1 MTNVCA
7 DCFGENYL
15 RELILKNGEV
25 ALLKWTRKWTGI
37 LDLRVLIGTSKYTLN
52 SSHGPTIA
60 SGKHLRTDRDGKF
73 TAL

>member
-37 LDLRVLIGTSKYTLN
+37 LDLRVLIGTSKYTFHSNQELKTA
-52 SSHGPTIA
+52 P
-60 SGKHLRTDRDGKF
+60 GKHLRTDRYG
-73 TAL
+73 